1 MAKVVKKTK
10 KPTVRVAK
18 PKADT
23 SSSVVKPLLFRGAE
37 SKHLGDE
44 PSWEK
49 PVQNRTI
56 ALARACSW
64 YNYYLS
70 SKEGKP
76 MFLQWL
82 ETNKRKDDAKVI
94 RGVSDSEF
102 NLTMCW
108 LARMSLMGL
117 QLIDTE
123 EKRLDEEVVRLKSL
137 KMTVEEDQPKEKKP
151 SIQDHLR
158 NKALDIAS
166 EIDGVYDD
174 FVKSGL
180 KTISTSPLDI
190 MRSQN
195 LAQNQVGVIQDIWNK
210 TLVELKLAQTDSE
223 VAEYYDKYSKVQ
235 LRNLIKFVETVLSD
249 CASYLAVK
257 KVEKKPRAKKAKS
270 PEQLIRTFK
279 YLREFVELK
288 LKSEAPSKLVAA
300 TEAWLYDTVKR
311 KLIHVVADSAAGSI
325 TVKGTSIVGF
335 SERDTVMKTLR
346 KPAEQL
352 KEIFSGGKPA
362 TRKAFKEVK
371 ATEAR
376 WSGRSNESIVIL
388 KVW

>member
-1 MAKVVKKTK
+1 MAKVAKKIK
-10 KPTVRVAK
+10 KPTVRVTK
-18 PKADT
+18 PKTDT
-23 SSSVVKPLLFRGAE
+23 SSLSVKPLLFRGAE
-37 SKHLGDE
+37 SRHLGDE
-44 PSWEK
+44 PTWDK
-49 PVQNRTI
+49 PIQNRTI
-56 ALARACSW
+56 ALSRACTW

-70 SKEGKP
+70 SKEAKP

-82 ETNKRKDDAKVI
+82 ETVKRKDDAKSI
-94 RGVSDSEF
+94 RGISDSEF

-117 QLIDTE
+117 QLLDTE
-123 EKRLDEEVVRLKSL
+123 TERLEAEVIRLKSL
-137 KMTVEEDQPKEKKP
+137 KTVVEDDLPKEKKP

-158 NKALDIAS
+158 NKALDIAN
-166 EIDGVYDD
+166 EIDGAYDD

-180 KTISTSPLDI
+180 KTIQTSPLDI

-195 LAQNQVGVIQDIWNK
+195 LAQNQVSVIQDIWTKN
-210 TLVELKLAQTDSE
+210 LAELKLAQTDKE
-223 VAEYYDKYSKVQ
+223 VAEYYDKYSKIQ
-235 LRNLIKFVETVLSD
+235 LRNLVKFAETVLSD

-257 KVEKKPRAKKAKS
+257 KVEKKPRAKKVKS
-270 PEQLIRTFK
+270 PEQLTRTFK
-279 YLREFVELK
+279 YLKEFAELK
-288 LKSEAPSKLVAA
+288 MKSEPPSKLVAA
-300 TEAWLYDTVKR
+300 TEAWLYDTAKR

-325 TVKGTSIVGF
+325 TVKGTTIVGF

-352 KEIFSGGKPA
+352 KEIFAGGKPA
-362 TRKAFKEVK
+362 NRKAFKEVK

-376 WSGRSNESIVIL
+376 WSGRSNESIIIL